1 MFADLKKAPIFA
13 KIHVGLHLSKAPES
27 KLSSLCVR
35 FAPTLQKSKLGFTSA
50 KLLKAS
56 FRRFAFGLH
65 QHCKN
70 RSWASPQQSS

>member
-13 KIHVGLHLSKAPES
+13 KIHVGLHLSKALES

-56 FRRFAFGLH
+56 FRRFAFGLR

>member
-13 KIHVGLHLSKAPES
+13 KSM
-27 KLSSLCVR
+27 
-35 FAPTLQKSKLGFTSA
+35 LGFTSA

-56 FRRFAFGLH
+56 FRRFAFGLR

-70 RSWASPQQSS
+70 PCWASPQQSS